1 MLRVLEPQAEGP
13 RITPYLA
20 HQVERAWAFDAA
32 RQERFA
38 RVATEADLRA
48 LQDEL
53 RQKVLA
59 VIGGLPGERTPLDA
73 RVTGSIPMDGYR
85 IDKLVFESLPGIH
98 VTALVYV
105 PEGPAGKRPAVLLA
119 CGHSPVGK
127 AHPGYQEI
135 AVRLVRRGYVVLCW
149 DPVGQ
154 GERSQ
159 FWDRARGRSRYNLV
173 CGEHAVLGNFATI
186 AGTSLV
192 RYMVWDGMRAVDY
205 LLTRDDVDG
214 SRLAVTGTSGGGFQ
228 ALYLGALDPRIGVVL
243 PSCFPT
249 ALPMRMANR
258 IFEDPDSDPEQ
269 DPPGL
274 VSEGIDHPGL
284 LLLAYPR
291 PLHVSAA
298 VLDFF
303 PIEGARKSMREVA
316 ALYRRFGHADRVAI
330 SEGYHKHQYSAEN
343 QAKAFAFLDRA
354 FGRPSPAGLGEAK
367 TLPPEALWCT
377 PSGQVREDLAGRSLM
392 EAIRDDAKARPPA
405 ARTVGEL
412 YRGPGYPG
420 IRDWPVVPFA
430 GTAPRDAIAWEA
442 AGSRAGRDRD
452 RRPLPPAPRRRARD
466 PPPARAPGGRAAT
479 RAARAPGPRGK
490 GPPRGL
496 ARGRGAARR
505 GPRDRVVRPARAG
518 RDAHAVQGGLDRR
531 PRPRAGRRG
540 SRPTRA
546 PSPASSRTT
555 STTRSSSGG
564 PTSSR

>member
-1 MLRVLEPQAEGP
+1 MLQVLAAPAEGP
-13 RITPYLA
+13 RITPYLT
-20 HQVERAWAFDAA
+20 HQIERAWAFDAL
-32 RQERFA
+32 RRERFA
-38 RVATEADLRA
+38 RVKTEADLLA
-48 LQDEL
+48 LQAEL
-53 RQKVLA
+53 RGKVLD
-59 VIGGLPGERTPLDA
+59 VIGGLPEARTPLRA
-73 RVTGSIPMDGYR
+73 RVAGTIPMDGYR

-105 PEGPAGKRPAVLLA
+105 PDAPAGKKPAVLLA

-135 AVRLVRRGYVVLCW
+135 AARLARRGYVVLCW

-159 FWDRARGRSRYNLV
+159 FWDRSRGRSRYNLV
-173 CGEHAVLGNFATI
+173 CGEHAVLGNLATL

-192 RYMVWDGMRAVDY
+192 RTMVWDGMRAVDY

-214 SRLAVTGTSGGGFQ
+214 DRLAVTGTSGGGFQ
-228 ALYLGALDPRIGVVL
+228 ALYLGALDTRIAAVL

-284 LLLAYPR
+284 LLLAWPR

-303 PIEGARKSMREVA
+303 PIEGTRQAMREVA
-316 ALYRRFGHADRVAI
+316 AFYRRFGHGDRIAL

-354 FGRPSPAGLGEAK
+354 FGRKGTPVLTGVKA
-367 TLPPEALWCT
+367 LPPEALRCT
-377 PSGQVREDLAGRSLM
+377 PSGQVREDLGGRSLVDV
-392 EAIRDDAKARPPA
+392 IRDDARARPPSPRA
-405 ARTVGEL
+405 IGET

-420 IRDWPVVPFA
+420 IRDWAVVPFTGA
-430 GTAPRDAIAWEA
+430 APRDAIAWEA
-442 AGSRAGRDRD
+442 AGTDRAGTAVVDRY
-452 RRPLPPAPRRRARD
+452 RLY
-466 PPPARAPGGRAAT
+466 
-479 RAARAPGPRGK
+479 
-490 GPPRGL
+490 
-496 ARGRGAARR
+496 
-505 GPRDRVVRPARAG
+505 
-518 RDAHAVQGGLDRR
+518 HSGGLVIPLLHVRR
-531 PRPRAGRRG
+531 EG
-540 SRPTRA
+540 
-546 PSPASSRTT
+546 
-555 STTRSSSGG
+555 
-564 PTSSR
+564 